1 MSKPS
6 LVVMA
11 AGIGSR
17 YGGLK
22 QLDPIG
28 PNGEIIIDYF
38 IYDAL
43 SAGFG
48 GVVFIIK
55 RDSRKRSQKGWA
67 RPSKSG
73 VKPPNVFQEIEDVP
87 EGFEVPLDRQ
97 KPRGPVTRRSVAR
110 MSSTPH
116 SHLSMLMAFMDVL
129 RIKPFATT

>member
-1 MSKPS
+1 MREY
-6 LVVMA
+6 VETF
-11 AGIGSR
+11 AGR

-22 QLDPIG
+22 QIDPIG

-43 SAGFG
+43 NAGFG

-55 RDSRKRSQKGWA
+55 RDIEEAFRERAGKTIEKRCETTY
-67 RPSKSG
+67 
-73 VKPPNVFQEIEDVP
+73 VFQEIEDVP

-97 KPRGPVTRRSVAR
+97 KPWGPVTRRSVAR

-129 RIKPFATT
+129 RIKPSATT

>member
-22 QLDPIG
+22 QIDPIG

-43 SAGFG
+43 NAGFG

-55 RDSRKRSQKGWA
+55 RDIEEAFPERVGKTIEKRCA
-67 RPSKSG
+67 
-73 VKPPNVFQEIEDVP
+73 
-87 EGFEVPLDRQ
+87 
-97 KPRGPVTRRSVAR
+97 
-110 MSSTPH
+110 
-116 SHLSMLMAFMDVL
+116 
-129 RIKPFATT
+129 PFAPNKHLKLSDPELRTTV